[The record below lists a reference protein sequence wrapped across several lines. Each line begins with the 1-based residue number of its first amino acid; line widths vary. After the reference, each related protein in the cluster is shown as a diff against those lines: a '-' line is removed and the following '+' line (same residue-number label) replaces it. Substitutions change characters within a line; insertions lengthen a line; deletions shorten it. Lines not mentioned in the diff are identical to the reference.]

1 MGQLQGPC
9 VRDRVAE
16 PRQKVA
22 EAQWTSKLTRQEP
35 ESEIKGPRNRFQ
47 YIGREVRRVHCPEAE
62 WRLTDSLT
70 NPKSSRDLIHLYLHI
85 PFCRDICPYCAFYKH
100 KPGETDMGY
109 FVDGIL
115 REAKLRSASINTP
128 KIDTVYLGG
137 GTPSM
142 LSPDLIHK
150 LFDGLGDIF
159 RLAPDTEINLEAN
172 PATFGRSA
180 AKTFA
185 QSGVTRVSLGA
196 QSFSPD
202 VLKTLGRTHGPREIG
217 RSVDLLRAASIENVS
232 IDLMFSIP
240 GQTLDQ
246 WRESLE
252 SALELSPNHISAY
265 NLTYEEDTPFFTQ
278 FREGLYTEIEET
290 NASMFELAHE
300 LLTSR
305 GLRHYETSNYAYP
318 GYESRHNKG
327 YWRGSD
333 YLGLGPSAV
342 STISGRRWKNIPDTA
357 QYLVQIGKGGSTE
370 SEVETLTPAQL
381 DLERIALMLRTDAG
395 VHRQHL
401 SEVPSNRIE
410 AIVSER
416 LANWKGEHLV
426 LQGHGTMLVDSIVD
440 HLVS

>member
-1 MGQLQGPC
+1 M
-9 VRDRVAE
+9 
-16 PRQKVA
+16 
-22 EAQWTSKLTRQEP
+22 S
-35 ESEIKGPRNRFQ
+35 F
-47 YIGREVRRVHCPEAE
+47 
-62 WRLTDSLT
+62 
-70 NPKSSRDLIHLYLHI
+70 
-85 PFCRDICPYCAFYKH
+85 
-100 KPGETDMGY
+100 

-115 REAKLRSASINTP
+115 REAKTRSASISSLN
-128 KIDTVYLGG
+128 IDTVYLGG

-142 LSPDLIHK
+142 LPPDLINK
-150 LFDGLGDIF
+150 LFDGIGNIF
-159 RLAPDTEINLEAN
+159 RYRSDTEINLEAN

-180 AKTFA
+180 AQTYA

-202 VLKTLGRTHGPREIG
+202 VLKTLGRTHGPREIA
-217 RSVDLLRAASIENVS
+217 RSVDLLRAAAIEDVS

-240 GQTLDQ
+240 GQTLEQ

-265 NLTYEEDTPFFTQ
+265 NLTYEEDTPFFTR
-278 FREGLYTEIEET
+278 FREGLYTDLEEL
-290 NASMFELAHE
+290 NASMFEVAHE
-300 LLTSR
+300 LLTAR

-318 GYESRHNKG
+318 GYESRHNQG
-327 YWRGSD
+327 YWRGGD

-357 QYLVQIGKGGSTE
+357 KYLAQIEKGGPTE

-395 VHRQHL
+395 VHRRHL
-401 SEVPSNRIE
+401 SEVSPARIDG
-410 AIVSER
+410 IISEH
-416 LANWKGEHLV
+416 LARWKGENLV
-426 LQGHGTMLVDSIVD
+426 LQGRGSMLVDSIVE